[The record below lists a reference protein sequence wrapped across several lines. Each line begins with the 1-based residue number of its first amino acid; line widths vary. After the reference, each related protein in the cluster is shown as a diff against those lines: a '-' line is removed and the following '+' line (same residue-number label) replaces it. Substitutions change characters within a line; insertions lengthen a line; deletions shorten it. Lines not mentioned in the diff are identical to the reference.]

1 MPVEVLSVEDKE
13 KEVLKIFLLTVTI
26 LFLISRIKNTPGM
39 LSKKLYFKKIEKAIE
54 SNNKSFNGKS
64 DDEVNILK
72 GTAII
77 ILLLFQMFYIIYY
90 MIIGCRY
97 QTELI
102 LILTALQII
111 TVIITTKRAF
121 TDKLFSQN
129 IEDYK
134 FYRWFFLSNIVLDYV
149 YYPLTIYMLLK

>member
-1 MPVEVLSVEDKE
+1 
-13 KEVLKIFLLTVTI
+13 
-26 LFLISRIKNTPGM
+26 M
-39 LSKKLYFKKIEKAIE
+39 LSKKLYFRKVEKSIE
-54 SNNKSFNGKS
+54 SNNKSFDGKT
-64 DDEVNILK
+64 DDEVNVLK
-72 GTAII
+72 GTAIL

-90 MIIGCRY
+90 MIIGCKF

-102 LILTALQII
+102 LILTALQIV

-121 TDKLFSQN
+121 TNKLFSQN

>member
-1 MPVEVLSVEDKE
+1 M
-13 KEVLKIFLLTVTI
+13 KIFLLTVTI

-39 LSKKLYFKKIEKAIE
+39 LSKKLYFKKVEKAIE

-90 MIIGCRY
+90 MIM
-97 QTELI
+97 
-102 LILTALQII
+102 
-111 TVIITTKRAF
+111 
-121 TDKLFSQN
+121 D
-129 IEDYK
+129 
-134 FYRWFFLSNIVLDYV
+134 
-149 YYPLTIYMLLK
+149 IYWKKMD

>member
-1 MPVEVLSVEDKE
+1 M
-13 KEVLKIFLLTVTI
+13 KIFLLTVTI

-39 LSKKLYFKKIEKAIE
+39 LSKKLYFKKVEKAIE

-90 MIIGCRY
+90 MIIGCRF
-97 QTELI
+97 QTELM
-102 LILTALQII
+102 LILTAFQIV
-111 TVIITTKRAF
+111 TVIITTKRTF
-121 TDKLFSQN
+121 TDKLFSKK
-129 IEDYK
+129 IEDYT
-134 FYRWFFLSNIVLDYV
+134 FYRWYFLFNIILDYI

>member
-1 MPVEVLSVEDKE
+1 M
-13 KEVLKIFLLTVTI
+13 KIFLLAVTI
-26 LFLISRIKNTPGM
+26 LFLISRIKNTPEM
-39 LSKKLYFKKIEKAIE
+39 LSKKLYFKKVEKAIE

-72 GTAII
+72 GTAIL

-102 LILTALQII
+102 LILTALQIV

-134 FYRWFFLSNIVLDYV
+134 FYRWFFLLNIILDYV

>member
-1 MPVEVLSVEDKE
+1 
-13 KEVLKIFLLTVTI
+13 
-26 LFLISRIKNTPGM
+26 M
-39 LSKKLYFKKIEKAIE
+39 LSKKLYFSTVKKSIE
-54 SNNKSFNGKS
+54 SNNKSFDGKT

-72 GTAII
+72 GTATL

-97 QTELI
+97 QTEFI
-102 LILTALQII
+102 LILTALQIV

-121 TDKLFSQN
+121 TDNLFSQN

-134 FYRWFFLSNIVLDYV
+134 FYRWFFLSNIVLDYI

>member
-1 MPVEVLSVEDKE
+1 M
-13 KEVLKIFLLTVTI
+13 KIFLLAVTI
-26 LFLISRIKNTPGM
+26 LFLIGRSKNIPGM
-39 LSKKLYFKKIEKAIE
+39 LSKKLYFKKVEKAIE

-72 GTAII
+72 GTAIL

-102 LILTALQII
+102 LILTALQIV

-129 IEDYK
+129 IEDYT
-134 FYRWFFLSNIVLDYV
+134 FYRWFFLFNIILDYV

>member
-1 MPVEVLSVEDKE
+1 M
-13 KEVLKIFLLTVTI
+13 KIFLLTVTI
-26 LFLISRIKNTPGM
+26 LFLISRIKNTPRM
-39 LSKKLYFKKIEKAIE
+39 LSKKLYFSTVKKSIE
-54 SNNKSFNGKS
+54 SNNKSFDGKT
-64 DDEVNILK
+64 DDEVNVLK

-102 LILTALQII
+102 LILTVLQII

-134 FYRWFFLSNIVLDYV
+134 FYRWFFLFNIILDYV

>member
-1 MPVEVLSVEDKE
+1 M
-13 KEVLKIFLLTVTI
+13 
-26 LFLISRIKNTPGM
+26 
-39 LSKKLYFKKIEKAIE
+39 
-54 SNNKSFNGKS
+54 
-64 DDEVNILK
+64 NILK

-134 FYRWFFLSNIVLDYV
+134 FYRWFFLFNIILDYV